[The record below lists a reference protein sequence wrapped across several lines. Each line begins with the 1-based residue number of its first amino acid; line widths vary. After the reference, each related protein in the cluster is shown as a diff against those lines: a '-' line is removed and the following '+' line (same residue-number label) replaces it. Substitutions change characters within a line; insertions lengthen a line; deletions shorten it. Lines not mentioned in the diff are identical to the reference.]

1 MLTTQLAARLSK
13 KPEGGLS
20 DGLPLWGE
28 VACGGVAGL
37 FQVSLRALLGLF
49 YRISRALLPAL
60 LGLTSALV
68 EHVSSRTNPNQ
79 SMSGHELNR
88 AKACQTPN

>member
-1 MLTTQLAARLSK
+1 MLAAQLAARLSK

-37 FQVSLRALLGLF
+37 FQVSLPALLGLF
-49 YRISRALLPAL
+49 YRITRSLLPAFGGRTSR
-60 LGLTSALV
+60 GLTCALV
-68 EHVSSRTNPNQ
+68 EH
-79 SMSGHELNR
+79 MSARKLNR
-88 AKACQTPN
+88 TKACQATN